1 MRARTA
7 FLITILT
14 FGHQVTSAQDPKAL
28 KPSAKPAPTPAA
40 QPGSKPTAPVKS
52 ADSSMPAASDE
63 LAIRQSGE
71 SYVKSFNKG
80 DAKAVAD
87 HYTKDAEYI
96 DERGILVQGRSR
108 LEESLKNFFVLHA
121 GATLELRIDSIR
133 ILGAGIAIEDGVSMT
148 ALKNS
153 EQITC
158 RYTAVHQK
166 SDGKWLVASVR
177 ETAIKQVQHRAQL
190 KQLEWMIGEWVH
202 EGGDAV
208 VVFQCK
214 PEKSGNFLIRDFT
227 VRIAGQEAT
236 AGSQRIGWDSQ
247 AEKFKAW
254 TFDSDGGHSEGYWHR
269 DGDSW
274 ILKAT
279 GVTADGKPASS
290 TTHYTFVN
298 PHTMTF
304 QTVDH
309 EVSGLELP
317 DGPKLRIVKHPPKPE

>member
-14 FGHQVTSAQDPKAL
+14 FGHQVTSAQDPKA
-28 KPSAKPAPTPAA
+28 AKPATKPAA
-40 QPGSKPTAPVKS
+40 PATQAGAKPAATTKPAEAS
-52 ADSSMPAASDE
+52 AAAASDE
-63 LAIRQSGE
+63 TAIRQSGE
-71 SYVKSFNKG
+71 SYVKAFNKG

-87 HYTKDAEYI
+87 YYTKDAEYI
-96 DERGILVQGRSR
+96 DERGILVQGRSK
-108 LEESLKNFFVLHA
+108 LEESLKNFFVMNP
-121 GATLELRIDSIR
+121 GTTLELRVDSIR
-133 ILGAGIAIEDGVSMT
+133 ILGTGIAIEDGVSVTKM
-148 ALKNS
+148 KNG
-153 EQITC
+153 EQIAC
-158 RYTAVHQK
+158 RYAAVHQK

-177 ETAIKQVQHRAQL
+177 ETAIKEVQHRTQL
-190 KQLEWMIGEWVH
+190 KQLDWMVGEWVH
-202 EGGDAV
+202 EGDDAV

-227 VRIAGQEAT
+227 VRIAGQEPISGT
-236 AGSQRIGWDSQ
+236 QRIGWDSQ

-254 TFDSDGGHSEGYWHR
+254 TFDSNGGHSEGYWHR

-274 ILKAT
+274 VLKAT

-290 TTHYTFVN
+290 TTLYTFVN

-309 EVSGLELP
+309 EVSGIELP
-317 DGPKLRIVKHPPKPE
+317 DGPKLKIVKHPPKPE